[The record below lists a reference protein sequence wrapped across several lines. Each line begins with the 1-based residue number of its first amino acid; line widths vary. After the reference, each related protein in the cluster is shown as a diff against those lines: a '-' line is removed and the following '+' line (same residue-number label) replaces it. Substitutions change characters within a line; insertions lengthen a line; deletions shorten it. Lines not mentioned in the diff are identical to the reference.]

1 MKLKIAI
8 LFIVLISSFTQT
20 ANASNAKLEL
30 LQIYNTKFRNYYQ
43 QGLFKQALPFVE
55 KSYSLAQEVLDDKE
69 QIALIIN
76 DLATTKQ
83 MLGHLNEAL
92 TLFKKAYSLLK
103 DLDESNQSTLLV
115 MNNLVGIY
123 RMLARLKEALTILEK
138 IYPLTKTK
146 LGEKHPQ
153 TIATLNNLAT
163 IYQELGRWDDAL
175 PLSKK
180 AYSLS
185 KEVLGETHIFT
196 ITCLNNLGYVHL
208 KLSNLE
214 QALFLL
220 EKAYSLMNENLNQPH
235 TLVGMLSNLGELYKE
250 LGRLDQALAF
260 FEKHYNLTKQ
270 IVGEKHHLTILSINN
285 LAIIYEDLG
294 RFTEA
299 SALFEKSYSL
309 AQQVSDQNHP
319 LIIHQ
324 LINLAGIYSK
334 LGRFKKALPL
344 IEKAYK
350 LSIQILG
357 NKHPTTLTNGNNLAE
372 IYRRL
377 NRLNDALALS
387 EKNYRLTKQL
397 VGEKHPHTIRNLNTL
412 AIINADLNRI
422 YKSMDLYT
430 KAYRLAPEVFGEN
443 HPVTLST
450 YLSLANV
457 YLKLGLTNTS
467 TRLFKKF
474 IKGVE
479 NLRNINVSTE
489 NRQSLF
495 KQMVPGYFS
504 LSRIYI
510 TRTNQPF
517 EAFRIA
523 EMSKS
528 RTLLESLTA
537 TLAVQKTDISSIE
550 QKQLQNYKYRLAAL
564 NNKIAQALQNNRLE
578 QRISLETEKNLLFNK
593 YEKYHNSLM
602 NKYSKYAKL
611 NKVQIIGAKQGA
623 KYLPANAVLISYL
636 VENNRVLAFT
646 LQADGTLTTHH
657 LGKIPNLEKKLKNY
671 RHRLSHQRTRGRV
684 IDLRAEPKKHTIS
697 RELGKYLLEPLKN
710 IIKNKQ
716 HWIISPHGA
725 LSLLPFETLRW
736 QGDQSPIIAKHQI
749 SYVQSLSVL
758 KLLQQR
764 DKTYKTIL
772 NRGNLLAMGA
782 PIYKPYSKWKNLP
795 GALAELNQLEQIFKY
810 TQSRIYKQK
819 DATETKLQ
827 YLNQQAILTKYRY
840 LLFSAH
846 GDLNLQVPALSSIV
860 LGQIN
865 NPQGIDGYVTAS
877 EWPSYDLKSD
887 LTVLSACETGLGEFV
902 NGEGIMGL
910 PYAFYVAGNKN
921 TILTLWSI
929 SDEVTTEFITS
940 FFKKLKAGQKQVEAL
955 TATKR
960 EFLAKTGE
968 AYWAAFILYGL

>member
-20 ANASNAKLEL
+20 TNASNIKLEL
-30 LQIYNTKFRNYYQ
+30 LKIYNTKFRNYYS
-43 QGLFKQALPFVE
+43 QGLFKQALPLAE
-55 KSYSLAQEVLDDKE
+55 KSYSLAQNILDNKE

-76 DLATTKQ
+76 NLAMTKQ
-83 MLGHLNEAL
+83 MLGRFNEAL
-92 TLFKKAYSLLK
+92 TLFEKAYSLLK
-103 DLDESNQSTLLV
+103 EDEPNQSTLLV
-115 MNNLVGIY
+115 MNNLADIY
-123 RMLARLKEALTILEK
+123 RMLGKSYKALPILEK

-153 TIATLNNLAT
+153 TITTLNNLAT
-163 IYQELGRWDDAL
+163 IYQQLGRWADAL

-180 AYSLS
+180 AYSLM
-185 KEVLGETHIFT
+185 KEVLGETHIST
-196 ITCLNNLGYVHL
+196 ITTLNNLGYVHL
-208 KLSNLE
+208 KLGNSE

-220 EKAYSLMNENLNQPH
+220 EKAYSLMNENLDEPH
-235 TLVGMLSNLGELYKE
+235 SLMLVGMLSNLAELYKE
-250 LGRLDQALAF
+250 LGRFDQALAF
-260 FEKHYNLTKQ
+260 FEKNYNLTKQ
-270 IVGEKHHLTILSINN
+270 FFGEKHHLTIASISN
-285 LAIIYEDLG
+285 LAIIYQDLG
-294 RFTEA
+294 RFIEA

-309 AQQVSDQNHP
+309 ALQVFDKNHP

-324 LINLAGIYSK
+324 LINLAGIYSH
-334 LGRFKKALPL
+334 LGSFKKALPL

-350 LSIQILG
+350 LSRQILG
-357 NKHPTTLTNGNNLAE
+357 NKHPTTLINGNNLAE
-372 IYRRL
+372 IYRQL

-387 EKNYRLTKQL
+387 EKNYRLTKEL

-457 YLKLGLTNTS
+457 YLKLGLTNIAI
-467 TRLFKKF
+467 RFFKKF

-479 NLRNINVSTE
+479 NLRNINLSTK

-537 TLAVQKTDISSIE
+537 TLAVQKTDISSVE
-550 QKQLQNYKYRLAAL
+550 QKQLQNYKSRLAVL

-578 QRISLETEKNLLFNK
+578 ERVSLETKKNVLFNK

-602 NKYSKYAKL
+602 EKYPKYAKL

-636 VENNRVLAFT
+636 TDKNKVLAFT
-646 LQADGTLTTHH
+646 LQADGTLTTHN
-657 LGKIPNLEKKLKNY
+657 LGKIPNLEKKLENY
-671 RHRLSHQRTRGRV
+671 RHRLSYQRTRGRV
-684 IDLRAEPKKHTIS
+684 VSLRAEPKKHTIS

-710 IIKNKQ
+710 IIKDKQ

-725 LSLLPFETLRW
+725 LTLLPFETLHW
-736 QGDQSPIIAKHQI
+736 QADKSPMIAKHQI

-764 DKTYKTIL
+764 DKTYKTI
-772 NRGNLLAMGA
+772 NRGSLLAMGA
-782 PIYKPYSKWKNLP
+782 PIYKPHSKWRNLP
-795 GALAELNQLEQIFKY
+795 GALAELQQLEQVFKY
-810 TQSRIYKQK
+810 TRSRIYKQK

-827 YLNQQAILTKYRY
+827 YLNQQGILTKYRY

-860 LGQIN
+860 LGQVN

-877 EWPSYDLKSD
+877 EWSSYDLKSD
-887 LTVLSACETGLGEFV
+887 LMVLSACETGLGEFI

>member
-1 MKLKIAI
+1 
-8 LFIVLISSFTQT
+8 
-20 ANASNAKLEL
+20 
-30 LQIYNTKFRNYYQ
+30 
-43 QGLFKQALPFVE
+43 
-55 KSYSLAQEVLDDKE
+55 
-69 QIALIIN
+69 
-76 DLATTKQ
+76 
-83 MLGHLNEAL
+83 LGHFNEAL
-92 TLFKKAYSLLK
+92 TLFEKIYSLTK
-103 DLDESNQSTLLV
+103 DDLGEPNKFTFLA
-115 MNNLVGIY
+115 MNNLALIY
-123 RMLARLKEALTILEK
+123 QMLGRLNKALVLLEK
-138 IYPLTKTK
+138 IHPLIKIK
-146 LGEKHPQ
+146 LGEKHPLSI
-153 TIATLNNLAT
+153 TILNNLAAV
-163 IYQELGRWDDAL
+163 YRELGRLAEAL
-175 PLSKK
+175 PVSKK
-180 AYSLS
+180 AYSLA
-185 KEVLGETHIFT
+185 KEVLGETHSST
-196 ITCLNNLGYVHL
+196 IGSLHNLARVYQ
-208 KLSNLE
+208 KLGNLE

-220 EKAYSLMNENLNQPH
+220 KKANSLINENLAELHFFMINIW
-235 TLVGMLSNLGELYKE
+235 SNLSEIYQE
-250 LGRLDQALAF
+250 LGRFDEALPL
-260 FEKHYNLTKQ
+260 FEKSYNLTKQ
-270 IVGEKHHLTILSINN
+270 VFGEQHYFTILSLNN
-285 LAIIYEDLG
+285 LGTIYLNLG
-294 RFTEA
+294 RFNEA
-299 SALFEKSYSL
+299 LTLFEKSYAL
-309 AQQVSDQNHP
+309 MQRVLDKKHP
-319 LIIHQ
+319 LIITN
-324 LINLAGIYSK
+324 ITNLAAIYKS
-334 LGRFKKALPL
+334 LGRFEKALPL
-344 IEKAYK
+344 LEQSYK
-350 LSIQILG
+350 LSQQVLG
-357 NKHPTTLTNGNNLAE
+357 KKHQQTLIRGNNLAE

-377 NRLNDALALS
+377 NRLDEALFLS
-387 EKNYRLTKQL
+387 DKIYRLTKEV
-397 VGEKHPHTIRNLNTL
+397 VGEKHPYTIMNLNTL
-412 AIINADLNRI
+412 AIINYDLNRV
-422 YKSMDLYT
+422 YKSMYLYT
-430 KAYRLAPEVFGEN
+430 KAYRLSAEVFGEN
-443 HPVTLST
+443 NPITLGISIG
-450 YLSLANV
+450 LANV
-457 YLKLGLTNTS
+457 YIKLGLTNIG
-467 TRLFKKF
+467 TRYFKKF

-479 NLRNINVSTE
+479 NLRDLNVSTE
-489 NRQSLF
+489 NRQALF

-537 TLAVQKTDISSIE
+537 TLAVQKSDISLVE

-578 QRISLETEKNLLFNK
+578 QRISLETEKNLLFNR
-593 YEKYHNSLM
+593 YEKYHNNLM

-684 IDLRAEPKKHTIS
+684 ISLRSEPKKHTIS

-710 IIKNKQ
+710 IIKDKQ

-736 QGDQSPIIAKHQI
+736 QEDKSPMIAKHQI

-782 PIYKPYSKWKNLP
+782 PIYKPHSKWKNLP

-877 EWPSYDLKSD
+877 EWPSYNLKSD

-940 FFKKLKAGQKQVEAL
+940 FFKKLKAGQKQIEAL